1 MSENK
6 KIKIVVVSGG
16 YDPIHSGHIE
26 YLKSAKLLGDYLIV
40 AVNSDAWLIQKK
52 NKFKIDNIT
61 RGQN

>member
-1 MSENK
+1 M
-6 KIKIVVVSGG
+6 VSGG
-16 YDPIHSGHIE
+16 FDPIHSGHIE

-40 AVNSDAWLIQKK
+40 AVNRDAWLIQKK